1 MRSAEANPGGSSSFV
16 VSAMT
21 RGPEKYRRAPGSAMQ
36 MSASVAKLAST
47 PPVQGSASTATN
59 GTPASFRRSTA
70 QVVLAICMSER
81 MPSCMRA
88 PPEAQTDT
96 RGRPMVAAASAA
108 RHSFSPTT
116 LPMLPPMKLK
126 SSTVST
132 VGTPS
137 IVAVPATI
145 ASARPLLA
153 CASRTRS
160 G

>member
-1 MRSAEANPGGSSSFV
+1 
-16 VSAMT
+16 
-21 RGPEKYRRAPGSAMQ
+21 MQ
-36 MSASVAKLAST
+36 TSASVAKLAST
-47 PPVQGSASTATN
+47 PPVHGSASTATN
-59 GTPASFRRSTA
+59 GTPASFKRSTA

-88 PPEAQTDT
+88 PPELQTDT
-96 RGRPMVAAASAA
+96 RGKPMVAAASAA

-132 VGTPS
+132 VGTP
-137 IVAVPATI
+137 ARGGAPAPL
-145 ASARPLLA
+145 ASVRPLLA
-153 CASRTRS
+153 WASRTRS